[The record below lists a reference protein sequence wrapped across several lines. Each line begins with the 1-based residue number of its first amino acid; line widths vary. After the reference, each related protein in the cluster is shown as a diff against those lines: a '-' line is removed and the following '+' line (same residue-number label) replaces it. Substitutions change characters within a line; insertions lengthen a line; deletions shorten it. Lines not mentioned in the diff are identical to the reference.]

1 MTRMVDTVHTKENGR
16 QVTYRV
22 APATDATG
30 KETGQHVFR
39 AVDGEH
45 EYVGEGDPAAA
56 GWEPTEGLTDD
67 DAPSSALD
75 EIAAFEEEN

>member
-1 MTRMVDTVHTKENGR
+1 MVDTVHTKENGR

-39 AVDGEH
+39 AVDDGH
-45 EYVGEGDPAAA
+45 QYVGEGDPTEP
-56 GWEPTEGLTDD
+56 GWEPTEGLTSNDV
-67 DAPSSALD
+67 PSSALE